1 MINFNNN
8 EEEIID
14 LDPEEIVEYIFE
26 ELIAMGL
33 VTNREYL
40 HMVLDILMDYF
51 IELGL
56 LEDDDYE

>member
-1 MINFNNN
+1 MINFNN
-8 EEEIID
+8 EEEYID

-40 HMVLDILMDYF
+40 HMVLDILVDYF